1 MFCFGRRQGHHGEK
15 NLSVNV
21 NHVVSCLKLFV
32 TNAKDFSAFLDA
44 EDEDIAEEIEVETCE
59 CQQFQSNPRDMS
71 GGPKLNNVGFY
82 DSMFEKPEMWEEGVE
97 FHGG

>member
-1 MFCFGRRQGHHGEK
+1 MVTEKENSSGPQCLFCFGRRQGHHGEK

-32 TNAKDFSAFLDA
+32 TNAKDFPAFLDA
-44 EDEDIAEEIEVETCE
+44 EEEDIAEEIEMETCE

-71 GGPKLNNVGFY
+71 GGPKLNNRPLVLRFN
-82 DSMFEKPEMWEEGVE
+82 V
-97 FHGG
+97 